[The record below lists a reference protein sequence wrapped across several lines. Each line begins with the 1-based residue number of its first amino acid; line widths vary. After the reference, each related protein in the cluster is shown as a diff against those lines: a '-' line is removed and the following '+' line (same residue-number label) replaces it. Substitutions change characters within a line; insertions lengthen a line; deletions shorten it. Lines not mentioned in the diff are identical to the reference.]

1 MVTLVQ
7 CFCDCPLSKYK
18 RFNGSYSLKYTLVG
32 YDLELMQTKRR
43 GNEVDLIEK
52 IEKQLFDVENG
63 GK

>member
-7 CFCDCPLSKYK
+7 CYWDCPPSKYK
-18 RFNGSYSLKYTLVG
+18 GFNGSYSLKYTLVG

-52 IEKQLFDVENG
+52 IEKNNYFYFSG
-63 GK
+63 